1 MRDSA
6 CLRITYSTP
15 GVAYNMG
22 GQITIMVM
30 VLCGSLGFAMYLE
43 IVRRARV
50 ALGWDARNTVSRH
63 WSTYSWLVV
72 RMTAALVL
80 GGGLILFLIKI
91 IDGSLFTSAD
101 PWYWILW
108 ESLFNATARTAGFN
122 ISDMALNSAPYAL
135 FLGALMFIGGNPG
148 STTGGVHTT
157 AFAVSCGEVARILQG
172 KKDVV
177 MHKRRIARN
186 VVERAV
192 ITVILAGAWVGMM
205 TTVMCFAEPRLS
217 LERLFFEVVSSFAT
231 VGFSWNVTPEL
242 SDAGKWIIVF
252 NMIVGRVGMVA
263 FVLAF
268 MKQPT
273 KSPCGIRKPDCRS
286 ADPGHYPHFHDMCGS
301 KRISFLQENILIQ
314 KYLAFSAPALGG
326 SCPQAAPAMN
336 NPSFTSYQKIWL
348 MSYPLMISL
357 IIEHMIGLTDAV
369 FLGRV
374 GDVALGAC
382 ALGGVY
388 YIPCS
393 CWHSASALA
402 HKSSLRAA
410 TGNAVTTGLP
420 PPWFRAVIS
429 CWSWR

>member
-1 MRDSA
+1 
-6 CLRITYSTP
+6 
-15 GVAYNMG
+15 
-22 GQITIMVM
+22 
-30 VLCGSLGFAMYLE
+30 
-43 IVRRARV
+43 
-50 ALGWDARNTVSRH
+50 
-63 WSTYSWLVV
+63 
-72 RMTAALVL
+72 MTAALVL

-122 ISDMALNSAPYAL
+122 ISNMALNSAPYAL

-273 KSPCGIRKPDCRS
+273 KSPLR
-286 ADPGHYPHFHDMCGS
+286 YPET
-301 KRISFLQENILIQ
+301 RL
-314 KYLAFSAPALGG
+314 
-326 SCPQAAPAMN
+326 
-336 NPSFTSYQKIWL
+336 
-348 MSYPLMISL
+348 PLS
-357 IIEHMIGLTDAV
+357 
-369 FLGRV
+369 
-374 GDVALGAC
+374 
-382 ALGGVY
+382 
-388 YIPCS
+388 
-393 CWHSASALA
+393 
-402 HKSSLRAA
+402 
-410 TGNAVTTGLP
+410 
-420 PPWFRAVIS
+420 
-429 CWSWR
+429 